1 MYKNAFDLR
10 LVWCWSM
17 HLHWSAHCSGEK
29 MEQTTLDMTVGADS
43 AAKCVS
49 TEHGAE
55 VIPPPQDTQK
65 MIHTRSCNRR
75 EVCSC
80 FLRLQSAYFQ
90 KNLVAKR
97 KKKKQ
102 QLLPRDDGDGK
113 DEHDAPVDS
122 IAVALKREA
131 SGNESNTA
139 TPSKKKRA
147 TIRRYRAVTNLQLF
161 DIETKQL
168 ISMFLSPAELAKL
181 SMVCTRVVG
190 FGFWQSY
197 ANTATKT
204 LLVFACC
211 FVGE

>member
-1 MYKNAFDLR
+1 
-10 LVWCWSM
+10 
-17 HLHWSAHCSGEK
+17 
-29 MEQTTLDMTVGADS
+29 MEQTTLDTAAGADA
-43 AAKCVS
+43 AAKS
-49 TEHGAE
+49 AGAEHGAE
-55 VIPPPQDTQK
+55 VTPPPQDTQK

-102 QLLPRDDGDGK
+102 LLPRDDGDGK
-113 DEHDAPVDS
+113 DEHGAPVDS
-122 IAVALKREA
+122 TAVALKREA
-131 SGNESNTA
+131 SGNGSSTA

-147 TIRRYRAVTNLQLF
+147 TTIRRYRAVTNVQLF

-181 SMVCTRVVG
+181 SMVRMRVVD
-190 FGFWQSY
+190 FNFWQSY
-197 ANTATKT
+197 INTATKT
-204 LLVFACC
+204 ILVFACC
-211 FVGE
+211 FVGK